1 MAPFANLRFHDLRH
15 HAITVLSESD
25 ASEETVMQ
33 ISGHVSKEMKH
44 HYSHIRDAAKRKAI
58 EGITSWVPPEDDEPV
73 PATKLV
79 Q

>member
-1 MAPFANLRFHDLRH
+1 MLRRKPL
-15 HAITVLSESD
+15 L
-25 ASEETVMQ
+25 Q